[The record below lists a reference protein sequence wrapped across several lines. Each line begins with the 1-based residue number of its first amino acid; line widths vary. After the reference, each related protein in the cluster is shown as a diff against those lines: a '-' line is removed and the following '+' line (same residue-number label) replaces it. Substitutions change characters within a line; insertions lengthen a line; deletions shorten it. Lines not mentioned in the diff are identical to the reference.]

1 MRRTLLYRPN
11 FRKSFFLAIFS
22 IVITMRHVSNDGT
35 CSLKNKEVSPF
46 QHVYIVIFF
55 LVIHSCKG
63 LNRILPLLIHAIFKC
78 NTPVCDNTG
87 VFHNRLTNCLY
98 HRRVLKFTIQWRYR
112 ILASKALLDFRAL
125 ASTSVVLYVVAN
137 FVFIV
142 RIFSISACCIKI
154 ADMTRFL

>member
-11 FRKSFFLAIFS
+11 FGKSFYLAIFS
-22 IVITMRHVSNDGT
+22 IVITMRHVSKDGT
-35 CSLKNKEVSPF
+35 CSLKNNEVSPF
-46 QHVYIVIFF
+46 QHAHIVIF

-98 HRRVLKFTIQWRYR
+98 HRRVLKFTLQWRYR
-112 ILASKALLDFRAL
+112 NSASKSLLDFRAL
-125 ASTSVVLYVVAN
+125 ALTSVVLYVVAN

-142 RIFSISACCIKI
+142 RSFSISA
-154 ADMTRFL
+154 